1 MSFKI
6 VTGLDFEEDF
16 LRKVMDLDELVYEK
30 KYAGELKNM
39 VARYRANRDSFICVL
54 DEEREQRLAG
64 YVNFFP
70 CTQGLWESLENLDEN
85 SPIRDDDIRADEIA
99 QYTKEGENR
108 LFILSLVVHP
118 DYRDK
123 KAVVALSEAW
133 RAHLEKLNG
142 EYPLTAIR
150 AIAVSEDGK
159 KALRNYMF
167 TIERMLIDNNV
178 LCICEGKALEKLIHK
193 NEKRD
198 LYFKSYRSDVYLM
211 LPLAEHVENTHLEEL
226 FEDRSEAMKNPP
238 PEAEALVEG
247 LLECLRYEMSNVVL
261 KELDDN
267 IFYLGEYY
275 FLHTT
280 DEYPQEKDEQA
291 SIVGEEKVQ
300 VLLTAH
306 RPSHMYVLT
315 LFFKDTPFSTT
326 QIQDQLSYG
335 FLRLRT
341 ADAAPLTGYE
351 DIYDYLRKYGL
362 HKCGEGKALLCM
374 SKKPDDPREF
384 QNIMSGEVYNSMHID
399 YGIQSKEIEEMCETN
414 HAQYDYYQVYL
425 SDVAIAYIPEVFDE
439 DVQERIALTSTYA
452 FIAQLV
458 MFQNTALAKTNIKV
472 ANALAND
479 GDISQ
484 EEIHELYREF
494 GKTVRFWEV
503 RNFKYSGT
511 QAEAACITK
520 AFANEEL
527 KQTYYEHQEFLEH
540 IVDLKSAQTEARNG
554 AILNIVATVL
564 AVIQIQDFA
573 VGLLAG
579 FYNLLGIDAVYAQ
592 STFQSVIISGTL
604 TFLLLYMILKRKR
617 RNIHRHNLM

>member
-1 MSFKI
+1 
-6 VTGLDFEEDF
+6 
-16 LRKVMDLDELVYEK
+16 
-30 KYAGELKNM
+30 
-39 VARYRANRDSFICVL
+39 
-54 DEEREQRLAG
+54 
-64 YVNFFP
+64 
-70 CTQGLWESLENLDEN
+70 
-85 SPIRDDDIRADEIA
+85 
-99 QYTKEGENR
+99 
-108 LFILSLVVHP
+108 
-118 DYRDK
+118 
-123 KAVVALSEAW
+123 
-133 RAHLEKLNG
+133 
-142 EYPLTAIR
+142 
-150 AIAVSEDGK
+150 
-159 KALRNYMF
+159 
-167 TIERMLIDNNV
+167 
-178 LCICEGKALEKLIHK
+178 
-193 NEKRD
+193 
-198 LYFKSYRSDVYLM
+198 
-211 LPLAEHVENTHLEEL
+211 
-226 FEDRSEAMKNPP
+226 
-238 PEAEALVEG
+238 
-247 LLECLRYEMSNVVL
+247 
-261 KELDDN
+261 
-267 IFYLGEYY
+267 
-275 FLHTT
+275 
-280 DEYPQEKDEQA
+280 
-291 SIVGEEKVQ
+291 
-300 VLLTAH
+300 
-306 RPSHMYVLT
+306 
-315 LFFKDTPFSTT
+315 
-326 QIQDQLSYG
+326 
-335 FLRLRT
+335 
-341 ADAAPLTGYE
+341 
-351 DIYDYLRKYGL
+351 
-362 HKCGEGKALLCM
+362 
-374 SKKPDDPREF
+374 
-384 QNIMSGEVYNSMHID
+384 
-399 YGIQSKEIEEMCETN
+399 MCETN

-604 TFLLLYMILKRKR
+604 TFLLLYMILRRKR